1 MLTLI
6 DTLISYLTRLRMW
19 IVENRER
26 ERFIR
31 EHYKDI
37 ENAEEFWD
45 KYH

>member
-1 MLTLI
+1 MITLI
-6 DTLISYLTRLRMW
+6 DTLISYLTRLRMQ
-19 IVENRER
+19 IVEQRER
-26 ERFIR
+26 QRFIR